1 MSYGSFYGGR
11 QGNSFILVKYYS
23 DVPSMVEDFS
33 QGDNF
38 LQVRY
43 DEYVIINSYNKNCS
57 DNGKIFRRGYDYNSD
72 RQISYSKPYKMV
84 DGEEEQIPREEY
96 TEEGLKYAF
105 YKTAYINAGGAI
117 QIATI
122 VGPQGKSPILTLKP
136 YEDFPSNQE
145 NSNLEL
151 TSSGEISIDNES
163 LVSGRNNDKILWK
176 SHSRIDDQRDQGIAQ
191 VGLQIPYP
199 VIDFSLN
206 TDPYATPGVT
216 RVYAETEGENENNIK
231 HPFYHNW
238 QFTIPSGKRGND
250 IKSIK
255 KINLFSYLH
264 SGNQNIY
271 YINNMGNEEAI
282 SYNNLSDLGLEE
294 DDDIL
299 IYQYQKYNT
308 RQGEVRLYYIGK
320 YKQIENIEVENET
333 GDLKIYYTDESSVLF
348 EKVFSKITELSY
360 NEERE
365 DGQKGILKI
374 SYNTG
379 EFKEIPIN
387 YIDKI
392 KLNETTGLL
401 SYKTNIE
408 DNEILDSGI
417 HELGKIKW
425 IDNITYDRDTNDIII
440 TYNTSSQEDPSS
452 KDTVNVPFVADLR
465 IEPDGKAEIKYNGSD
480 EEWAS
485 IKDKNNNDTI
495 LTWIEDIQYD
505 ISNDRLLIYYNTHQ
519 TNLETNQKI
528 PDVIIENPFNK
539 IKKIEFF
546 QDLDFIDENTGQTI
560 YKPGFQ
566 ITYGNDDTEKISFSG
581 GKLIQSQNGI
591 VIEEGVNEETGENTR
606 IIKINYSDGS
616 QQELTTFLYPMTVK
630 TNDNTINDSHQIQ
643 FFDNQGDIM
652 VESNP
657 ITGIEK
663 IQIENNRLLVLYNN
677 PTARGNITTDN
688 QVQKGN
694 YVWENL
700 GIVRTDSGILVGKNI
715 TPSEIKEELSIEQ
728 EDPLTDEDIIS
739 YLNDTYRDG
748 EVVSGVYKLITVG
761 EEYQNKKFYGF
772 DIGDINGDNSSWYL
786 LGSIPQASSQVDC
799 VCGTIDDFQ
808 STTDIKKSALSPGGL
823 YFIVEED

>member
-11 QGNSFILVKYYS
+11 QGNSFVLVKSYP
-23 DVPSMVEDFS
+23 DVPSMVTDFKKGNNFS
-33 QGDNF
+33 Q
-38 LQVRY
+38 VKY
-43 DEYVIINSYNKNCS
+43 DEYVIINAYNKNCN

-72 RQISYSKPYKMV
+72 RQISYSKPYKLV
-84 DGEEEQIPREEY
+84 DGEEVQVPKAEC

-105 YKTAYINAGGAI
+105 YKTAYIDAGGAI

-122 VGPQGKSPILTLKP
+122 VGPQGKSPMLTLKS
-136 YEDFPSNQE
+136 YEDFPSNQG

-151 TSSGEISIDNES
+151 TSSGEFSIDNES

-176 SHSRIDDQRDQGIAQ
+176 SHSHVDDQKDQGIAQ

-255 KINLFSYLH
+255 KINLSSYLH

-271 YINNMGNEEAI
+271 YIDNMGNEEAI
-282 SYNNLSDLGLEE
+282 SYSNLSTLGLEE

-308 RQGEVRLYYIGK
+308 RQGEVKLYYIGK

-401 SYKTNIE
+401 SYKTNTE
-408 DNEILDSGI
+408 GNEVLDSET

-425 IDNITYDRDTNDIII
+425 IDNITYDRGTNDIII
-440 TYNTSSQEDPSS
+440 TYNTSSQ
-452 KDTVNVPFVADLR
+452 DTINVPFVADLR

-480 EEWAS
+480 AEWTS
-485 IKDKNNNDTI
+485 IRDKNNNETI

-505 ISNDRLLIYYNTHQ
+505 ISNDRLLIYYNTYKIDSD
-519 TNLETNQKI
+519 TNQRI
-528 PDVIIENPFNK
+528 PDVIIDNPFNK

-546 QDLDFIDENTGQTI
+546 QDLDFIDEITSETV

-566 ITYGNDDTEKISFSG
+566 ITYGNNDVEKVSFSG

-591 VIEEGVNEETGENTR
+591 VIEEGVNVETGENTR

-630 TNDNTINDSHQIQ
+630 VNDNTITDSHQIQ
-643 FFDNQGDIM
+643 FFNNQGNIM
-652 VESNP
+652 AESKP

-663 IQIENNRLLVLYNN
+663 VQIENNKLLVLYNN
-677 PTARGNITTDN
+677 PTARDNIVASN

-694 YVWENL
+694 YIWENL
-700 GIVRTDSGILVGKNI
+700 GTVRTDSGILVGKNI
-715 TPSEIKEELSIEQ
+715 TPSEIKEELSIGE
-728 EDPLTDEDIIS
+728 EDSLTEEDIIL
-739 YLNDTYRDG
+739 YLNRIYSNG
-748 EVVSGVYKLITVG
+748 EIISGVYKIITVG
-761 EEYQNKKFYGF
+761 EEFQNKKFYGF
-772 DIGDINGDNSSWYL
+772 DIGDVNGNNSSWYL
-786 LGSIPQASSQVDC
+786 LGSIPQAASQVDC
-799 VCGTIDDFQ
+799 VCGTIDEFQ
-808 STTDIKKSALSPGGL
+808 SIGDIKKSTLSLGGL

>member
-11 QGNSFILVKYYS
+11 QGNSFVLVKSYP
-23 DVPSMVEDFS
+23 DVPSMVTDFKKGNNFS
-33 QGDNF
+33 Q
-38 LQVRY
+38 VKY
-43 DEYVIINSYNKNCS
+43 DEYVIINAYNKNCN

-72 RQISYSKPYKMV
+72 RQISYSKPYKLV
-84 DGEEEQIPREEY
+84 DGEEVQVPKADC

-105 YKTAYINAGGAI
+105 YKTAYIDAGGAI

-122 VGPQGKSPILTLKP
+122 VGPQGKSPMLTLKS
-136 YEDFPSNQE
+136 YEDFPSNQG

-151 TSSGEISIDNES
+151 TSSGEFSIDNES

-176 SHSRIDDQRDQGIAQ
+176 SHSHVDDQKDQGIAQ

-255 KINLFSYLH
+255 KINLSSYLH

-271 YINNMGNEEAI
+271 YIDNMGNEEAI
-282 SYNNLSDLGLEE
+282 SYSNLSTLGLEE

-308 RQGEVRLYYIGK
+308 RQGEVKLYYIGK

-392 KLNETTGLL
+392 KLNETGLL
-401 SYKTNIE
+401 SYKTNTE
-408 DNEILDSGI
+408 GDEVLDSET

-425 IDNITYDRDTNDIII
+425 INNITYDRGTNDIII

-452 KDTVNVPFVADLR
+452 KDIVNVPFVADLR

-480 EEWAS
+480 AEWTS
-485 IKDKNNNDTI
+485 IRDKNNNETI

-505 ISNDRLLIYYNTHQ
+505 ISNDRLLIYYNTYK
-519 TNLETNQKI
+519 TDSETGQRI

-546 QDLDFIDENTGQTI
+546 QDLDFIDEITSETI

-566 ITYGNDDTEKISFSG
+566 ITYGNNDVEKVSFSG

-591 VIEEGVNEETGENTR
+591 VIEEGVNVETGENTR

-630 TNDNTINDSHQIQ
+630 VNDNTITDSHQIQ
-643 FFDNQGDIM
+643 FFNNQGDIM
-652 VESNP
+652 VESKP

-663 IQIENNRLLVLYNN
+663 VQIENNKLLVLYNN
-677 PTARGNITTDN
+677 PTARDNIVASN

-694 YVWENL
+694 YIWENL
-700 GIVRTDSGILVGKNI
+700 GTVRTDSGILVGKNI
-715 TPSEIKEELSIEQ
+715 TPSEIKEGLHMEQ
-728 EDPLTDEDIIS
+728 EESLTEENIIS
-739 YLNDTYRDG
+739 YLNDTYSDG
-748 EVVSGVYKLITVG
+748 EIVSGVYKIITVG
-761 EEYQNKKFYGF
+761 EEFQNKKFYGF
-772 DIGDINGDNSSWYL
+772 DIGDVNGNNSSWYL
-786 LGSIPQASSQVDC
+786 LGSIPQAASQVDC
-799 VCGTIDDFQ
+799 VCGTIDEFQ
-808 STTDIKKSALSPGGL
+808 SIGDIKKSTLSLGGL